1 MSPQLRLVKCIETI
15 FNLASNKFKEIL
27 GVELL
32 VVFISFLFETF
43 LKITNKKSVF
53 QQLEIYE
60 MIGQA
65 ISNSRRAGG
74 EVSTRFE

>member
-1 MSPQLRLVKCIETI
+1 MTYLS
-15 FNLASNKFKEIL
+15 S
-27 GVELL
+27 
-32 VVFISFLFETF
+32 
-43 LKITNKKSVF
+43 

-74 EVSTRFE
+74 EVSTNFDWYIAQIEE

>member
-1 MSPQLRLVKCIETI
+1 MWQNITCELIGEIRHKLPSP
-15 FNLASNKFKEIL
+15 IL
-27 GVELL
+27 CVIVTVTEL
-32 VVFISFLFETF
+32 ISVIYLFFL
-43 LKITNKKSVF
+43 LF

-74 EVSTRFE
+74 EVEVLFYTEYIHIT